1 MSCNNPLIIKRP
13 KSRYPVYTMPSRMRY
28 STVPDGYVQVP
39 CGWCQGCR
47 IDRMSMWQDRFR
59 FELLDNYKKGY
70 SGSFI
75 TLTYNDLDVPLSGSL
90 KKAELAQF
98 WKRVRYFLKGKDSK
112 YVKARAPFVL
122 ASNPNFRYISVGE
135 YGDKIGRCHYHAL
148 VAGISPESM
157 QELTALAWKFGF
169 SDCKAVD
176 SGGIRYV
183 LKYIQKQVHGK
194 QLEQLFTEKGLEP
207 PFFTA
212 SNGIGSAFLYENA
225 ENIRDNNGYR
235 FQGKW
240 RKPSQYYRR
249 LLCMDAEIDVSALR
263 ELEREAALY
272 NMPFAKYTAYKNYV
286 TEMSLVRQL
295 RSRGIPVD
303 ESSVYEAKHA
313 FNNFCPD
320 VHTLQMAEDSLI

>member
-1 MSCNNPLIIKRP
+1 MSCNNPLVIKRP
-13 KSRYPVYTMPSRMRY
+13 KSRYPCYVMPRSSLN

-70 SGSFI
+70 SGVFV
-75 TLTYNDLDVPLSGSL
+75 TLTYNDLYIPLSGSL

-98 WKRVRYFLKGKDSK
+98 WKRVRYFLKGRDSK
-112 YVKARAPFVL
+112 YVKGRAPFVL
-122 ASNPNFRYISVGE
+122 ASNPGFRYISVGE
-135 YGDKIGRCHYHAL
+135 YGDKVGRCHYHAL

-169 SDCKAVD
+169 ADCKSVD

-194 QLEQLFTEKGLEP
+194 QLEELYTEKGLEA

-225 ENIRDNNGYR
+225 ESIRENNGYR
-235 FQGKW
+235 FQNKW

-249 LLCMDAEIDVSALR
+249 LLCMDAEMDLEALR
-263 ELEREAALY
+263 SLKREAASY
-272 NMPFAKYTAYKNYV
+272 NMSFEKYVAYKNYV

-303 ESSVYEAKHA
+303 ESSVYEAKGQYDWFSPSIIA
-313 FNNFCPD
+313 G
-320 VHTLQMAEDSLI
+320 QMAEDSLH